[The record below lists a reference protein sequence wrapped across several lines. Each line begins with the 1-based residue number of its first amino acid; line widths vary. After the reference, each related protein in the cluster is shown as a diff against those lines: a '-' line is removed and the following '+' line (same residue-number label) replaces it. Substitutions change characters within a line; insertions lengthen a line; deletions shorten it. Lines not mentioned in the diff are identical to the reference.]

1 MKLTGK
7 GRIYT
12 IYDAY
17 NAGLE
22 EAWAYARKLMLSVEE
37 GGVSI
42 EVLNKV
48 FDDNSASS
56 ILRRLSASMFI
67 SKLKEYEERQLEVG
81 DEVWA
86 NDHKHVV
93 TEIVSDDLI
102 FTINWH
108 GQSGSFCI
116 DELKKTGKHY
126 SQILEV
132 LDELRGDEDDVT

>member
-1 MKLTGK
+1 MKSTVKGK
-7 GRIYT
+7 MYT
-12 IYDAY
+12 VYDAY

-22 EAWAYARKLMLSVEE
+22 EAWEYARKLMLSVEE

-48 FDDNSASS
+48 FDDNSASN
-56 ILRRLSASMFI
+56 ILRKLSASMFI
-67 SKLKEYEERQLEVG
+67 SKLKEYEEKQLEVG

-102 FTINWH
+102 FTVNWH

-116 DELKKTGKHY
+116 ADLTKTGKHY
-126 SQILEV
+126 PQILEV
-132 LDELRGDEDDVT
+132 LNALRVN